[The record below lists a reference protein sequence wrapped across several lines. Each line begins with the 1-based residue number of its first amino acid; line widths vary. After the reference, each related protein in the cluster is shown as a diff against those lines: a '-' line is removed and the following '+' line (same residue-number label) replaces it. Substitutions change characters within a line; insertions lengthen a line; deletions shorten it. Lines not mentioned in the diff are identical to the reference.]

1 MKRLAAVLVLIACS
15 GSVWAQQGGMAPA
28 SAPEKG
34 SVSGL
39 ISEAVAQYKQIKT
52 IILAS
57 AEKMPAE
64 NFSFKPTPEVRTYAE
79 LFNHVA
85 QAQMG
90 MCAAPGAARPAPVT
104 ATMKED
110 VIAALKTSFD
120 LCDAAYEKVSEGN
133 LLEVNGA
140 GYMRA
145 SQLGKIYKN
154 VAHDNEMYGTMVVYM
169 RLKGIVPPS
178 TAMRGRM

>member
-1 MKRLAAVLVLIACS
+1 MKRMAAVLALVACS
-15 GSVWAQQGGMAPA
+15 GSMWAQQGGMATPP
-28 SAPEKG
+28 APEKG
-34 SVSGL
+34 SVSGM

-64 NFSFKPTPEVRTYAE
+64 NFSFKPVPEVRTYAE
-79 LFNHVA
+79 LFTHVA

-90 MCAAPGAARPAPVT
+90 MCAAPGSPRPAPVA
-104 ATMKED
+104 ATTKED
-110 VIAALKTSFD
+110 VITALKASFE
-120 LCDAAYEKVSEGN
+120 LCDAAYEKVTEAN
-133 LLEVNGA
+133 ATEVSGA